1 MSGHRTPGPG
11 DAPTCQTA
19 ASRRLTVAGVVVVTL
34 FSVAAFGPWLAPHSP
49 TAPVGPPYS
58 PPGGPALL
66 GTDLLGRDV
75 WSRLL
80 SGGRS
85 VVLLSTLSMVTAYLI
100 GGTIGLVA
108 GLTRS
113 FLDDLLMRPL
123 DVLLALPP
131 FLVLAVLATGSG
143 QGMVVVGVAV
153 TVANIPGIARV
164 VRTATLEV
172 SVKGYVEAA
181 VARGEPAAA
190 IAVREVLPNIAGPL
204 AADVGIRFTA
214 AAGLVASANFLGLGL
229 EPPAAD
235 WALMIAENRS
245 GAATQPWAV
254 VAPALVISLL
264 TVAVNLGGDELTRRL
279 GRSSPD
285 RREPG

>member
-1 MSGHRTPGPG
+1 MVLAQGDTPTPAPG
-11 DAPTCQTA
+11 SA
-19 ASRRLTVAGVVVVTL
+19 ASPRLAVAGLVVVVTL
-34 FSVAAFGPWLAPHSP
+34 FAVAAFGPWLAPHSP

-58 PPGGPALL
+58 PPGGRAIL
-66 GTDLLGRDV
+66 GTDFLGRDV

-85 VVLLSTLSMVTAYLI
+85 VVLLSTLSMVAGYLI
-100 GGTIGLVA
+100 GGTIGLVS
-108 GLTRS
+108 GLARS
-113 FLDDLLMRPL
+113 FLDDALMRPL

-143 QGMVVVGVAV
+143 QGMVVVVVAAA
-153 TVANIPGIARV
+153 VANIPGIARV

-181 VARGEPAAA
+181 VARGEPGAA
-190 IAVREVLPNIAGPL
+190 IALREVVPNIAGPL
-204 AADVGIRFTA
+204 AADVGVRFTA

-245 GAATQPWAV
+245 GAAIQPWAV

-264 TVAVNLGGDELTRRL
+264 TVAVNLCGDELTRRL
-279 GRSSPD
+279 GRSSP
-285 RREPG
+285 RHRGTA